1 MRIAQVAPLY
11 ESVPPRCYGG
21 TERVVSYLTEEL
33 VKQGHEVSLFASG
46 DSVTTARL
54 VAPCRRSLRLDTQ
67 CIDQLAHHILML
79 ELVLREAGRFDLIH
93 WHVDYLHFP
102 LSQRQAT
109 PHVTTLH
116 GRLDLPDLVPLY
128 QEFND
133 VPVISISNAQRD
145 PLPWLNWQDTVY
157 HGLPEDLYTFRP
169 EPGKYLA
176 FLGRIAPEK
185 RVDRS
190 IAIAQRL
197 GMEIKI
203 AAKVDPMDREY
214 FEAVI
219 APLLREPLVE
229 YIGEVGETEKDEF
242 LGHAYALLFPI
253 DWPEPFGLVM
263 AEAMA
268 CGTPVIAYR
277 RGSVPEII
285 EEGVTGFIVQDLD
298 EAVRA
303 AERIPTLD
311 RWRCRQ
317 RFEERF
323 SAARMARD
331 YLASYQ
337 RLVEAALEPRAAV
350 IPDMSQA
357 IPQAI
362 RAGRPG
368 GAGAAVVP

>member
-1 MRIAQVAPLY
+1 L
-11 ESVPPRCYGG
+11 
-21 TERVVSYLTEEL
+21 ERVFKE
-33 VKQGHEVSLFASG
+33 
-46 DSVTTARL
+46 
-54 VAPCRRSLRLDTQ
+54 
-67 CIDQLAHHILML
+67 IDC
-79 ELVLREAGRFDLIH
+79 FDLIH

-102 LSQRQAT
+102 LSRRHST

-116 GRLDLPDLVPLY
+116 GRLDIPDLVPLY
-128 QEFND
+128 QEFGA
-133 VPVISISNAQRD
+133 VPVISISNAQRK

-157 HGLPEDLYTFRP
+157 HGLPEELYTFRP
-169 EPGKYLA
+169 EPGKYFA
-176 FLGRIAPEK
+176 FLGRISPEK

-197 GMEIKI
+197 GIEIKI
-203 AAKVDPMDREY
+203 AAKIDPVDQEY

-229 YIGEVGETEKDEF
+229 YVGEIGEKEKDDF
-242 LGHAYALLFPI
+242 LGHAQALLFPI

-263 AEAMA
+263 VEAMA

-277 RGSVPEII
+277 GGSVPEVI
-285 EEGVTGFIVQDLD
+285 EEGVTGFIVHDLE

-303 AERIPTLD
+303 AERIPGLS

-331 YLASYQ
+331 YLVSYQ
-337 RLVEAALEPRAAV
+337 RLVASALATQEAV
-350 IPDMSQA
+350 IPHASEVIRLA
-357 IPQAI
+357 V
-362 RAGRPG
+362 RAGKPRG
-368 GAGAAVVP
+368 NGAAVVP

>member
-11 ESVPPRCYGG
+11 ESVPPHCYGG

-33 VKQGHEVSLFASG
+33 VRQGHEVSLFASG
-46 DSVTTARL
+46 DSVTAARL
-54 VAPCRRSLRLDTQ
+54 VAPCRRSLRIDTQ
-67 CIDQLAHHILML
+67 CIDRFASHILML
-79 ELVLREAGRFDLIH
+79 ELVLKEIDRFDLIH

-102 LSQRQAT
+102 LSRRQLT

-116 GRLDLPDLVPLY
+116 GRLDIPELVPLY
-128 QEFND
+128 QEFGD

-157 HGLPEDLYTFRP
+157 HGLPEELYTFHP

-176 FLGRIAPEK
+176 FLGRISPEK

-203 AAKVDPMDREY
+203 AAKVDPVDHEY
-214 FEAVI
+214 FESVI

-229 YIGEVGETEKDEF
+229 YVGEIGESEKNAF

-263 AEAMA
+263 TEAMA

-285 EEGVTGFIVQDLD
+285 EEGITGFIVQDLD
-298 EAVRA
+298 EAVQA

-311 RWRCRQ
+311 RSRCRQ

-323 SAARMARD
+323 SASRMARD
-331 YLASYQ
+331 YLVSYQ
-337 RLVEAALEPRAAV
+337 RLLEGTLTTQAAV
-350 IPDMSQA
+350 IADVSK
-357 IPQAI
+357 AI
-362 RAGRPG
+362 RLATLAGSQR
-368 GAGAAVVP
+368 GAGAAAVP

>member
-33 VKQGHEVSLFASG
+33 VRQGHEVTLFASG
-46 DSVTTARL
+46 DSVTIAHL
-54 VAPCRRSLRLDTQ
+54 ISQCPHSLRLDTR

-79 ELVLREAGRFDLIH
+79 ERVLQNASHFDIIH
-93 WHVDYLHFP
+93 WHIDYLHFP
-102 LSQRQAT
+102 LSRRQST

-116 GRLDLPDLVPLY
+116 GRLDIPDLVPLF

-133 VPVISISNAQRD
+133 VPVISISHAQRE
-145 PLPWLNWQDTVY
+145 PLPRLNWQGTVY

-169 EPGKYLA
+169 EPGTYLA
-176 FLGRIAPEK
+176 FLGRISPEK

-197 GMEIKI
+197 GMNIKI
-203 AAKVDPMDREY
+203 AAKIDPTDREY
-214 FEAVI
+214 FEAEV
-219 APLLREPLVE
+219 APLLRDPLVE
-229 YIGEVGETEKDEF
+229 YVGEIGEREKNEF

-277 RGSVPEII
+277 RGSVPEVV
-285 EEGVTGFIVQDLD
+285 EDGVTGFIVHDLE

-303 AERIPTLD
+303 AERIPTLH

-317 RFEERF
+317 TFEERF
-323 SAARMARD
+323 SSARMGRD
-331 YLASYQ
+331 YLALYQ
-337 RLVEAALEPRAAV
+337 RLMQGDPLNYVAMMPGVLEVTRP
-350 IPDMSQA
+350 
-357 IPQAI
+357 AI
-362 RAGRPG
+362 RATKLRG
-368 GAGAAVVP
+368 GAAVVP